1 MREAFQH
8 KKALSAAT
16 LRARDPRPQRRRQSS
31 IPDSRERRIDIFI
44 IAHCIRFCILLLAL
58 AGLCGLGALIE
69 EGMLSGRREAKHMAL
84 TIVLMLL
91 GGVIGGCVGAF
102 AVLIWADGLM
112 DRLTAEQDVED
123 WADEALDAAP
133 IGGRTVPLG

>member
-1 MREAFQH
+1 
-8 KKALSAAT
+8 
-16 LRARDPRPQRRRQSS
+16 
-31 IPDSRERRIDIFI
+31 
-44 IAHCIRFCILLLAL
+44 
-58 AGLCGLGALIE
+58 
-69 EGMLSGRREAKHMAL
+69 MAL

-133 IGGRTVPLG
+133 IDGRKRGDTL

>member
-1 MREAFQH
+1 
-8 KKALSAAT
+8 
-16 LRARDPRPQRRRQSS
+16 
-31 IPDSRERRIDIFI
+31 
-44 IAHCIRFCILLLAL
+44 
-58 AGLCGLGALIE
+58 
-69 EGMLSGRREAKHMAL
+69 MAL

-91 GGVIGGCVGAF
+91 GDVIGGCVSAF

-133 IGGRTVPLG
+133 IDGRKRGDTL

>member
-1 MREAFQH
+1 
-8 KKALSAAT
+8 
-16 LRARDPRPQRRRQSS
+16 
-31 IPDSRERRIDIFI
+31 
-44 IAHCIRFCILLLAL
+44 
-58 AGLCGLGALIE
+58 
-69 EGMLSGRREAKHMAL
+69 MAL

-133 IGGRTVPLG
+133 IDGREWGDTL

>member
-1 MREAFQH
+1 
-8 KKALSAAT
+8 
-16 LRARDPRPQRRRQSS
+16 
-31 IPDSRERRIDIFI
+31 
-44 IAHCIRFCILLLAL
+44 
-58 AGLCGLGALIE
+58 
-69 EGMLSGRREAKHMAL
+69 MAL

-123 WADEALDAAP
+123 WADGALDAAP
-133 IGGRTVPLG
+133 IDGRKWGDTL

>member
-1 MREAFQH
+1 
-8 KKALSAAT
+8 
-16 LRARDPRPQRRRQSS
+16 
-31 IPDSRERRIDIFI
+31 
-44 IAHCIRFCILLLAL
+44 
-58 AGLCGLGALIE
+58 
-69 EGMLSGRREAKHMAL
+69 MAL

-123 WADEALDAAP
+123 WADESLDAAP
-133 IGGRTVPLG
+133 IDGRGNTL

>member
-1 MREAFQH
+1 
-8 KKALSAAT
+8 
-16 LRARDPRPQRRRQSS
+16 
-31 IPDSRERRIDIFI
+31 
-44 IAHCIRFCILLLAL
+44 
-58 AGLCGLGALIE
+58 
-69 EGMLSGRREAKHMAL
+69 MAL

-123 WADEALDAAP
+123 WADEALDTAP
-133 IGGRTVPLG
+133 IDGRKWGDTL